1 MHLPPAIML
10 APVLKPPAPRAQA
23 TAEELGEQL
32 ILLVGDVFLG
42 AAAIS
47 YLGAFTGG
55 ACQLPGAPLFLYV
68 HGKHTMGKCSP
79 KGGHL

>member
-1 MHLPPAIML
+1 MSWALLPCPAVGAGFGAAL
-10 APVLKPPAPRAQA
+10 AVAAPAASTQA

-47 YLGAFTGG
+47 YLGAFTGVCT
-55 ACQLPGAPLFLYV
+55 ALLESLCSNPGAAVL
-68 HGKHTMGKCSP
+68 
-79 KGGHL
+79 